1 MAFAIVHG
9 GVHVSRDF
17 IRAPMKKEKAKDERV
32 VGFKMRETY
41 HKAAVKAAKADRRGV
56 QVWIENAII
65 ETAER
70 QQDARKAKK

>member
-1 MAFAIVHG
+1 MA
-9 GVHVSRDF
+9 
-17 IRAPMKKEKAKDERV
+17 KKAKTEKKITIKV
-32 VGFKMRETY
+32 REEY

-56 QVWIENAII
+56 EVWTENAII